1 VDGHGALAHARQ
13 GGLRE
18 EAQRPEV
25 NSATPKDAWGS
36 FVGALAGE
44 VIAKACGDWWRQGE
58 NKVGRAV
65 GWEAEAPLC
74 E

>member
-1 VDGHGALAHARQ
+1 
-13 GGLRE
+13 
-18 EAQRPEV
+18 V